1 MRRIVPAVIVVAVLA
16 VGGFAYAEAQPADPS
31 VLSLREQ
38 PGPTAGR
45 GAGAPRSGGAWG
57 FHPPETRG
65 FGGDPGT
72 GPRRGGE
79 AADVQATPD
88 ATQARPARMLQGAI
102 HGELLVRERES
113 QGSTRTVVFDR
124 GRLTSVSESLLTLE
138 RPDGVLVTARVTPE
152 TRFAGT
158 PRTELQPGTAVLVV
172 QSSGTAERV
181 LSKGTRSEERPRP
194 RRRAEAG
201 TF

>member
-1 MRRIVPAVIVVAVLA
+1 MRRIIPAVIVVAVLA
-16 VGGFAYAEAQPADPS
+16 VGGLAYAETQPADPTVRSTPGATQARPDPS
-31 VLSLREQ
+31 VSS
-38 PGPTAGR
+38 T
-45 GAGAPRSGGAWG
+45 PR
-57 FHPPETRG
+57 
-65 FGGDPGT
+65 
-72 GPRRGGE
+72 
-79 AADVQATPD
+79 
-88 ATQARPARMLQGAI
+88 ATQARPARMLAGAI

-158 PRTELQPGTAVLVV
+158 PRSELQPGAAVLVV

-194 RRRAEAG
+194 RRRAESG